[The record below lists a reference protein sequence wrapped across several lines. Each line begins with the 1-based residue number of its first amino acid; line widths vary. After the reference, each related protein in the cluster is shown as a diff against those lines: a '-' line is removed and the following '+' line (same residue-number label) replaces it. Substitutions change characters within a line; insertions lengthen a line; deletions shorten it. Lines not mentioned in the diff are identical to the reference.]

1 MANNTI
7 TFDPAAGVAYGVN
20 LTIYTGSDFRST
32 FHVKNNDGS
41 NFNLTSYSGTAKM
54 KKSADVGSS
63 VSIAATFTVGI
74 TNAQGGEFK
83 LSLTDS
89 VTSNLN
95 PGRYFYNMN
104 ISIGSSTYRIIEGNA
119 LVIGGAF

>member
-20 LTIYTGSDFRST
+20 LKIYTGADFRST

-41 NFNLTSYSGTAKM
+41 DFDLTSYSGTAKM

-74 TNAQGGEFK
+74 TSVKGGEFK
-83 LSLTDS
+83 LSLTETQTD
-89 VTSNLN
+89 NLN

-104 ISIGSSTYRIIEGNA
+104 VSIGSSTYRIIEGNV